1 MGYHIAHL
9 GTYLYVNVKLCQT
22 HTNTGGT
29 LNMIT
34 LFHFYL
40 LRYILSTS
48 FNSLGHNAI
57 GHVGALQLADALKVN
72 QSLRSLE

>member
-29 LNMIT
+29 LNMIA

-40 LRYILSTS
+40 LRYILSTLS
-48 FNSLGHNAI
+48 TVLDI
-57 GHVGALQLADALKVN
+57 MQLDMWELYN
-72 QSLRSLE
+72 LLML

>member
-29 LNMIT
+29 LNMT
-34 LFHFYL
+34 ALFHFYL
-40 LRYILSTS
+40 LCYILSTLS
-48 FNSLGHNAI
+48 TVLDI
-57 GHVGALQLADALKVN
+57 MQLDMWELYN
-72 QSLRSLE
+72 LLML